1 MNLAE
6 CIHVVNDRS
15 ITSLKRRALRRSKTL
30 ARDAETNEVIQPGRF
45 SLWAEKLKAP
55 FTKTYWQDKLEKSD
69 DETLVDNKLLSY
81 AYLEAGMIETIG
93 SYVPISYTRV

>member
-1 MNLAE
+1 MEGGRNPCTILAAVIYR
-6 CIHVVNDRS
+6 CN
-15 ITSLKRRALRRSKTL
+15 
-30 ARDAETNEVIQPGRF
+30 RD
-45 SLWAEKLKAP
+45 P
-55 FTKTYWQDKLEKSD
+55 FTKLYWQDKLEKSD